1 MRLHVQTVFSSPLP
15 GLGLRSAPGC
25 IRSTN
30 WIASSRLDILPAL
43 CEPSASRG
51 RTWPGQSPAGKK
63 CSRPL
68 RLELFLARPPMDCPG
83 HGNGPVCL
91 WDELTEN

>member
-51 RTWPGQSPAGKK
+51 RTWPGQSPAGKNVQGL
-63 CSRPL
+63 CAWNSFSLGLQWAVPVTVAA
-68 RLELFLARPPMDCPG
+68 LFACGM
-83 HGNGPVCL
+83 N
-91 WDELTEN
+91 